1 MWDTAFVVKRAFRRA
16 RGLINQDVPRTRRA
30 HCPIKERRMAQFALK
45 NGEVLLL
52 EGIVTGKDVARH
64 LGLEKTAVLTQV
76 NGVIRDLTSELTG
89 DTQVDILTIN
99 SPFAL
104 DVLRHSTA
112 HLLANAVKTLF
123 PEAKLG
129 VGPTTES
136 GFFYDFQV
144 AHPFTPEDLENIE
157 KKMHEL
163 VDKDIEFEKVQMSKD
178 EALKMYEKLGETFKI
193 ELLKGISD
201 ETVSVYKLGDVYD
214 LCRGPHFPSTKR
226 LGNAFKI
233 TASSGSY
240 WKGDSSKESLQRVS
254 GIAYPNKEE
263 LAAHFTRVE
272 EAAKRDHRKIGV
284 ELDLF
289 HIQDIAPGAIF
300 WHTKGWT
307 LYRTLRNFIRSQIE
321 QDGYKEVNTPMLVD
335 RVLWEKSGHWEKF
348 KENMFVTESAEERVM
363 ALKPMNC
370 PCHVQIFN
378 QSVVSYRDLPWRMA
392 EFGSCHRYEPSGALH
407 GLMRVRGFVQDDA
420 HIFCTKEQIVSETKK
435 FCDLLRRIYKAL
447 GFESFFVKFSD
458 RPAKRAGSDEIWDL
472 AEKSLRDAATA
483 AGLDYALN
491 PGEGAFYG
499 PKLEFV
505 LKDCLGRDWQ
515 CGTLQVDFV
524 LPARLDAQYVT
535 ENGTR
540 EHPVMLHRAVLGS
553 MERFLGILIEQY
565 AGKFPTWLAPV
576 QVVVATITEEA
587 NQFAETLHKKLKDN
601 EIRAEIDIRNEKI
614 SYKVREHASQKI
626 PYLFVIGKSEVEN
639 GSVSVRFEAETKV
652 LSVNEAIRMVKDD
665 IFTQHP
671 RCLSS
676 SANTCT

>member
-1 MWDTAFVVKRAFRRA
+1 
-16 RGLINQDVPRTRRA
+16 
-30 HCPIKERRMAQFALK
+30 MAQFALR
-45 NGEVLLL
+45 NGEILQL

-64 LGLEKTAVLTQV
+64 LGLDKTAVLTQT
-76 NGVIRDLTSELTG
+76 NGVTRDLSDEIPEG
-89 DTQVDILTIN
+89 AQIDILTIK
-99 SPFAL
+99 SPLAL
-104 DVLRHSTA
+104 DILRHSTA
-112 HLLANAVKTLF
+112 HLLAYVVKTLF

-144 AHPFTPEDLENIE
+144 EQPFAPEYIENIE
-157 KKMHEL
+157 KKMHE
-163 VDKDIEFEKVQMSKD
+163 VVEQDIEFEKIQMPKD
-178 EALKMYEKLGETFKI
+178 DALKIYEGLGEIFKI

-214 LCRGPHFPSTKR
+214 LCRGPHFPSTKL
-226 LGNAFKI
+226 LGKAFKI
-233 TASSGSY
+233 TTSSGSY

-254 GIAYPNKEE
+254 GIAYPNKDE
-263 LAAHFTRVE
+263 LAAHFTRME

-284 ELDLF
+284 ELNLF
-289 HIQDIAPGAIF
+289 HIQDVAPGSIF

-307 LYRTLRNFIRSQIE
+307 LYRTLKSFIRSKIE
-321 QDGYKEVNTPMLVD
+321 QDGYKEVKTPVLVD

-348 KENMFVTESAEERVM
+348 KENMFITESAEEERVM

-378 QSVVSYRDLPWRMA
+378 QGVVSYRDLPWRMA
-392 EFGSCHRYEPSGALH
+392 EFGSCHRFEPSGALH

-435 FCDLLRRIYKAL
+435 FCDLLRSIYKAL

-458 RPAKRAGSDEIWDL
+458 RPAKRAGSDEIWDI

-524 LPARLDAQYVT
+524 LPARLDAHYVT

-553 MERFLGILIEQY
+553 MERFIGILIEQY

-587 NQFAETLHKKLKDN
+587 NSFAETLYKRLQNN

-614 SYKVREHASQKI
+614 SYKVREHATQKI
-626 PYLFVIGKSEVEN
+626 PYIFVVGKSEIEN
-639 GSVSVRFEAETKV
+639 NSVSVRFGSDTKV
-652 LSVNEAIRMVKDD
+652 LTINEAISMVKED
-665 IFTQHP
+665 ISIISLTKDP
-671 RCLSS
+671 L
-676 SANTCT
+676 

>member
-1 MWDTAFVVKRAFRRA
+1 MAHFV
-16 RGLINQDVPRTRRA
+16 
-30 HCPIKERRMAQFALK
+30 LK
-45 NGEVLLL
+45 NDESLHF
-52 EGIVTGKDVARH
+52 EGPATGKDVAVR
-64 LGLEKTAVLTQV
+64 LGLEKTAILAQV
-76 NGVIRDLTSELTG
+76 NGVVCDLCAEIPT
-89 DTQVDILTIN
+89 DTRVDILTKN

-104 DVLRHSTA
+104 DVIRHSTA
-112 HLLANAVKTLF
+112 HLLALVVKILF
-123 PEAKLG
+123 PSSKLG

-136 GFFYDFQV
+136 GFFYDFQIEQ
-144 AHPFTPEDLENIE
+144 PFAPEDLDNIE
-157 KKMHEL
+157 KKMREL
-163 VDKDIEFEKVQMSKD
+163 VERDIKFERLQMSKND
-178 EALKMYEKLGETFKI
+178 AIKMYEKLGEIFKI
-193 ELLKGISD
+193 ELLNGIAD
-201 ETVSVYKLGDVYD
+201 NTVSVYKLGDIYD
-214 LCRGPHFPSTKR
+214 LCRGPHLPSTR
-226 LGNAFKI
+226 FIGYAFKI
-233 TASSGSY
+233 TTSSGSY
-240 WKGDSSKESLQRVS
+240 WKGDSNNASLQRIS
-254 GIAYPNKEE
+254 GIAYPTQEE
-263 LAAHFTRVE
+263 LAAHFTRLE

-289 HIQDIAPGAIF
+289 HLQDIAPGAVF

-307 LYRTLRNFIRSQIE
+307 LYRTLKNFIRSQIE

-348 KENMFVTESAEERVM
+348 RETMFTTESAEERVM

-378 QSVVSYRDLPWRMA
+378 QGVVSYRDLPWRMA

-435 FCDLLRRIYKAL
+435 FCDLLRRVYTAL
-447 GFESFFVKFSD
+447 GFDSYFVKFSD

-505 LKDCLGRDWQ
+505 LKDCMGRDWQ

-524 LPARLDAQYVT
+524 LPERLEAHYIT
-535 ENGTR
+535 ENGNK

-553 MERFLGILIEQY
+553 MERFIGILIEQY

-587 NQFAETLHKKLKDN
+587 NDAAKTLFEALKN
-601 EIRAEIDIRNEKI
+601 NGIRAAIDVRNEKI

-626 PYLFVIGKSEVEN
+626 PYIFILGKNEMQNET
-639 GSVSVRFEAETKV
+639 VSVRVGSDTTV
-652 LSVNEAIRMVKDD
+652 MPRSEAIRLVKDD
-665 IFTQHP
+665 GKMP
-671 RCLSS
+671 
-676 SANTCT
+676 A